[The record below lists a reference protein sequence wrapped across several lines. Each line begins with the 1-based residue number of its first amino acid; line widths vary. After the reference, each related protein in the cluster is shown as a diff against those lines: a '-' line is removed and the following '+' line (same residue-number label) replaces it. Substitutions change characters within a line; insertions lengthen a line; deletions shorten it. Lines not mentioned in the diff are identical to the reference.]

1 MHIPKQNGMTMWG
14 MAMVLGLIAF
24 FTLLGLNL
32 IPPYL
37 QNFKVRTALQ
47 NIAKQ
52 SDTSAMSREEIVTA
66 VQKRLEIDSIDDM
79 IDVNK
84 HLKIE
89 SRGKMKIIRIAYEVR
104 VPLAYNITALLDF
117 NEHVETRSN
126 E

>member
-1 MHIPKQNGMTMWG
+1 MQLRNQKGMTMWG
-14 MAMVLGLIAF
+14 MAVVLALIAF
-24 FTLLGLNL
+24 FTLLGLKL

-52 SDTSAMSREEIVTA
+52 SDVASLSHEEIATA
-66 VQKRLEIDSIDDM
+66 IQKRLEIDSIDDM
-79 IDVNK
+79 IDVRK

-89 SRGKMKIIRIAYEVR
+89 TRGRVKIIRIVYEAR

-117 NEHVETRSN
+117 DERVETRTN